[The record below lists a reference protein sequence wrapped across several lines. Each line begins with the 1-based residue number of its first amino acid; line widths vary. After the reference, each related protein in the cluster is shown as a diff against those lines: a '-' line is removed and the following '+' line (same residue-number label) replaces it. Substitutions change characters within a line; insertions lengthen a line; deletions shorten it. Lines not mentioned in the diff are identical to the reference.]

1 MLHGVLLIALFACAA
16 FYIGGMDW
24 VKALSFSPMVVGIII
39 GMLYANSLR
48 NNLPDTWALGIKFC
62 SKRTPSA
69 QASGAVRILSC
80 FPISLSNT

>member
-16 FYIGGMDW
+16 FYIGGMDC

-48 NNLPDTWALGIKFC
+48 NNLPDTWVPGIKFAA
-62 SKRTPSA
+62 SESSA
-69 QASGAVRILSC
+69 QASSFMVSSSPSRM
-80 FPISLSNT
+80 